1 MKIRDLKTYV
11 VRAEA
16 AGREAVTWTYLR
28 LETDTGL
35 VGWGEAGAT
44 FESTALIC
52 RTGLEQLRP
61 LLIGEDPADV
71 ERIWHKVYRSFTYF
85 SSKGFGTA
93 VASAVDLALWD
104 IKGKEVGKPVYELLG
119 GRFRDRILL
128 YNNTWFLGAKTPEE
142 FAGCAKRNVIEQGYT
157 ASKVDPFLEM
167 RPFHRMYQS
176 GQISEAGEQEGYD
189 IIAAVREAVGPKHQI
204 LIDAHG
210 HYNVPTA
217 VRLANNL
224 HEQSNITWFE
234 EPVPPE
240 SYDALKNVRD
250 QTAPSLCVGERLR
263 TRWDFI
269 PILQNNLA
277 DYIMPDTL
285 WTGGISEVRKIAQ
298 LAELYNIP
306 ISPHCVPLGPH
317 EIIAAA
323 HVCSTVPNFYRLESG
338 FAAIPT
344 YQEML
349 TEPMLYED
357 GYLILNGKPGLGYDP
372 REDWLEE
379 HALRNEFAL

>member
-1 MKIRDLKTYV
+1 MKISDFKTYV
-11 VRAEA
+11 VQSKD
-16 AGREAVTWTYLR
+16 AGRDTVTWTYLR
-28 LETDTGL
+28 VETDTGI

-44 FESTALIC
+44 FENTALIC

-61 LLIGEDPADV
+61 ILIGENPSDV
-71 ERIWHKVYRSFTYF
+71 ERIWHKIYRAFTYF
-85 SSKGFGTA
+85 SSKGFGTSI
-93 VASAVDLALWD
+93 ASAVDLALWD
-104 IKGKEVGKPVYELLG
+104 IKGKEVGKPVFDLIG

-128 YNNTWFLGAKTPEE
+128 YNNTWFSGASTPEE
-142 FAGCAKRNVIEQGYT
+142 FADCAKRNVIEQGYT
-157 ASKVDPFLEM
+157 ASKIDPFLTM
-167 RPFHRMYQS
+167 RPYHRMYQS

-217 VRLANNL
+217 IRLANNL

-240 SYDALKNVRD
+240 SYDALANVR
-250 QTAPSLCVGERLR
+250 QQIVPSICVGERLR
-263 TRWDFI
+263 TRWDFL
-269 PILQNNLA
+269 PVLQNNLA

-285 WTGGISEVRKIAQ
+285 WTGGISEIRKIAQ

-349 TEPMLYED
+349 TEPLLYE
-357 GYLILNGKPGLGYDP
+357 GGHLVLNGKPGLGYDP

-379 HALRNEFAL
+379 HSLRTTE

>member
-1 MKIRDLKTYV
+1 MT
-11 VRAEA
+11 
-16 AGREAVTWTYLR
+16 
-28 LETDTGL
+28 
-35 VGWGEAGAT
+35 
-44 FESTALIC
+44 
-52 RTGLEQLRP
+52 
-61 LLIGEDPADV
+61 
-71 ERIWHKVYRSFTYF
+71 RS
-85 SSKGFGTA
+85 
-93 VASAVDLALWD
+93 
-104 IKGKEVGKPVYELLG
+104 
-119 GRFRDRILL
+119 
-128 YNNTWFLGAKTPEE
+128 
-142 FAGCAKRNVIEQGYT
+142 
-157 ASKVDPFLEM
+157 
-167 RPFHRMYQS
+167 RMC
-176 GQISEAGEQEGYD
+176 G
-189 IIAAVREAVGPKHQI
+189 
-204 LIDAHG
+204 
-210 HYNVPTA
+210 N
-217 VRLANNL
+217 
-224 HEQSNITWFE
+224 
-234 EPVPPE
+234 
-240 SYDALKNVRD
+240 